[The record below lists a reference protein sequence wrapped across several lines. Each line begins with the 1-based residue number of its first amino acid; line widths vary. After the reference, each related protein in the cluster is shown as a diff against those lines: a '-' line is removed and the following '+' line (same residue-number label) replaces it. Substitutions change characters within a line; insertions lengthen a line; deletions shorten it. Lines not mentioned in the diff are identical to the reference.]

1 MGKLNTFIAFLCVTG
16 LGNKKPTVAFVD
28 SVREPLL
35 ERSETVLRAQR
46 SLSPE
51 GHRSSSLPPRAQ
63 RAGPPSTP
71 SKQAMPHC

>member
-1 MGKLNTFIAFLCVTG
+1 MCVCVLG
-16 LGNKKPTVAFVD
+16 LGSKRPTVAFVD
-28 SVREPLL
+28 GVREPLL
-35 ERSETVLRAQR
+35 ERGEAGLRAQR

-71 SKQAMPHC
+71 SK

>member
-1 MGKLNTFIAFLCVTG
+1 MRVAG
-16 LGNKKPTVAFVD
+16 LGSKRPTVAFVD

-35 ERSETVLRAQR
+35 ERSEAVLRAQR

-51 GHRSSSLPPRAQ
+51 GLRSSSLPPRAQ

-71 SKQAMPHC
+71 SK

>member
-1 MGKLNTFIAFLCVTG
+1 MCVCFAG
-16 LGNKKPTVAFVD
+16 LGGKRPTVAFVG

-35 ERSETVLRAQR
+35 EKGEAVLRAQR

-63 RAGPPSTP
+63 RAGLPSTP
-71 SKQAMPHC
+71 SMQSTTHY